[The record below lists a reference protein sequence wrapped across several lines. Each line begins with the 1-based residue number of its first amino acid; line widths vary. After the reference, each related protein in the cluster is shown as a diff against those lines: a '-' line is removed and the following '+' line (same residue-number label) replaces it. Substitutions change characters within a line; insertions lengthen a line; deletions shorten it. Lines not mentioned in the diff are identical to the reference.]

1 MISDIAFG
9 EHLNLKNEIL
19 KIGIQQVLIKPRY
32 VLRSLDSWNY
42 NITSAF
48 GILRKAINNHATIT
62 KYRKT

>member
-1 MISDIAFG
+1 MLHFG

-48 GILRKAINNHATIT
+48 GVLRKAINNATIT

>member
-1 MISDIAFG
+1 MLHFG

-19 KIGIQQVLIKPRY
+19 KIGIQRVLIKPRY

-48 GILRKAINNHATIT
+48 GILRKAINNATIT